1 MKGVVLRGLMLF
13 LPAGLA
19 VAGTCKPA
27 CKQVYF
33 NTLLALCPVCSRD
46 VINARTACFDA
57 VPMDFEDCATT
68 CLPFPG
74 RCTLTME
81 CLGACR
87 IARSKQQWRFEP
99 QFPTQP
105 RASCDVSLACLVAA
119 NDAQRACRKSCPPPP
134 ATTTTTTPP
143 VATPLAAGCPADTQ
157 RQCVYQIAKPCYGEC
172 IDRCGNDKRARNI
185 CRQGC
190 RNAVCG
196 FLRGACT
203 DNAKS
208 LSLNYRQRCNQC
220 GDCQAQPPPDVDCEP
235 TTTSPSSTSS
245 SSSSTAS
252 SVTSTSTSTTSTT
265 LF

>member
-1 MKGVVLRGLMLF
+1 MKRVVLLGLMLF

-87 IARSKQQWRFEP
+87 IARSKQQWRCQRRFQNSPEP
-99 QFPTQP
+99 SGRVRHAITGM
-105 RASCDVSLACLVAA
+105 ALMIV
-119 NDAQRACRKSCPPPP
+119 RKSASDCLCPSE
-134 ATTTTTTPP
+134 
-143 VATPLAAGCPADTQ
+143 VFSNKC
-157 RQCVYQIAKPCYGEC
+157 C
-172 IDRCGNDKRARNI
+172 
-185 CRQGC
+185 
-190 RNAVCG
+190 
-196 FLRGACT
+196 LR
-203 DNAKS
+203 
-208 LSLNYRQRCNQC
+208 
-220 GDCQAQPPPDVDCEP
+220 
-235 TTTSPSSTSS
+235 
-245 SSSSTAS
+245 
-252 SVTSTSTSTTSTT
+252 
-265 LF
+265 